1 MPPAR
6 RTTYSSEMAS
16 LCAQSGPLPHEALA
30 VIMPVCIGL
39 CLLAV
44 LADAATYC
52 CCPPPDYRPR
62 SQEEERPLSPTTL
75 LEQEVEAVKRR
86 GRQVEADMVR

>member
-1 MPPAR
+1 
-6 RTTYSSEMAS
+6 MAS

-44 LADAATYC
+44 LADAAAYC
-52 CCPPPDYRPR
+52 CSRPR
-62 SQEEERPLSPTTL
+62 PQEEERPLSPTTL